1 VRHAFLLKPA
11 LTSGPIFK
19 MFMSEPIWRVKATGT
34 LALKLA
40 TFTANGRT
48 SYGVVIGDG
57 IADLGKRLKYAG
69 LLEVLRAGALDE
81 VRKAAEGAKPDV
93 VLNSVTLL
101 PPVLAP
107 EKILCIGVNYANRN
121 AEYKDGSEQ
130 PKYPSMFF
138 RTPGSLTGH
147 GQPILRPKASPQ
159 LDYEGEICLVIGKEG
174 RHIAKENAMSHVAG
188 YTLCN
193 EGTLRDWV
201 RHAKFN
207 VTQGKNFDASGSIG
221 PYFVSADEIDPAKP
235 LHLMTKVNGEVR
247 QDDTTAN
254 LIFGFADLLAY
265 ITIFTTLKPGDIIVT
280 GTPVGAGARFDPPRW
295 LKPGDVVEVSVP
307 EIGTL
312 RNQVADEG

>member
-1 VRHAFLLKPA
+1 
-11 LTSGPIFK
+11 
-19 MFMSEPIWRVKATGT
+19 
-34 LALKLA
+34 
-40 TFTANGRT
+40 
-48 SYGVVIGDG
+48 
-57 IADLGKRLKYAG
+57 LKYASV
-69 LLEVLRAGALDE
+69 LDVLRADALDE
-81 VRKAAEGAKPDV
+81 VRKAAEGAKPDL
-93 VLNSVTLL
+93 VLNSITFL
-101 PPVLAP
+101 PPVVGP

-147 GQPILRPKASPQ
+147 GQPIVRPKASPQ

-174 RHIAKENAMSHVAG
+174 RHIVKEKAMSHVAG

-221 PYFVSADEIDPAKP
+221 PYFVSADEIDPAKA
-235 LHLMTKVNGEVR
+235 LHLTTKVNGEVR

-254 LIFGFADLLAY
+254 LIFGFADLIAY

-295 LKPGDVVEVSVP
+295 LKQGDVVEVSVP
-307 EIGTL
+307 QIGTL
-312 RNQVADEG
+312 RNQVVDEG

>member
-1 VRHAFLLKPA
+1 
-11 LTSGPIFK
+11 
-19 MFMSEPIWRVKATGT
+19 MFMSDPVCRVKARN

-40 TFTANGRT
+40 TFTAGGRF
-48 SYGVVIGDG
+48 SYGAVTGEG
-57 IADLGKRLKYAG
+57 IVDLGKRLKHKSV
-69 LLEVLRAGALDE
+69 LDLLRAGALDE
-81 VRKAAEGAKPDV
+81 ARKVVAPPDIA
-93 VLNSVTLL
+93 LKDVTLL
-101 PPVLAP
+101 PPVVAP

-138 RTPGSLTGH
+138 RTPWSLVGH
-147 GQPILRPKASPQ
+147 DEPIVRPKASPQ
-159 LDYEGEICLVIGKEG
+159 LDYEGEIALIIGRQG
-174 RHIAKENAMSHVAG
+174 RHIPKERAMEHVAG

-193 EGTLRDWV
+193 EGTIRDWV

-221 PYFVSADEIDPAKP
+221 PYFVTADEIDPDQP
-235 LHLMTKVNGEVR
+235 LHLTTKVNGEIR
-247 QDDTTAN
+247 QDDTTEN
-254 LIFGFADLLAY
+254 LIFSFAELIAY

-312 RNQVADEG
+312 RNHVIDEADEQ

>member
-1 VRHAFLLKPA
+1 
-11 LTSGPIFK
+11 
-19 MFMSEPIWRVKATGT
+19 M
-34 LALKLA
+34 KLA
-40 TFTANGRT
+40 TFTAGGRT
-48 SYGVVIGDG
+48 SYGAVVGEG
-57 IADLGKRLKYAG
+57 IVDLGRRLKHATV
-69 LLEVLRAGALDE
+69 LDVLRAGALDE
-81 VRKAAEGAKPDV
+81 ARSAAATRPDIALQDV
-93 VLNSVTLL
+93 ALL
-101 PPVLAP
+101 PPVVAP

-147 GQPILRPKASPQ
+147 GQPIVRPKASPQ

-174 RHIAKENAMSHVAG
+174 RHIAKERAMDHVAG

-221 PYFVSADEIDPAKP
+221 PYFVSADEIDPSNP
-235 LHLMTKVNGEVR
+235 LHLVTRVNGEVR

-254 LIFGFADLLAY
+254 LIFGFADLIAY

-307 EIGTL
+307 ELGIL
-312 RNQVADEG
+312 RNEVTDEA

>member
-1 VRHAFLLKPA
+1 
-11 LTSGPIFK
+11 
-19 MFMSEPIWRVKATGT
+19 
-34 LALKLA
+34 A
-40 TFTANGRT
+40 TFTASGRT
-48 SYGVVIGDG
+48 SYGAVIGDG
-57 IADLGKRLKYAG
+57 IADLGKRLKYPS
-69 LLEVLRAGALDE
+69 LLEALRAGALE
-81 VRKAAEGAKPDV
+81 ELRKAAEGAKPDV
-93 VLNSVTLL
+93 VLNSATLL
-101 PPVLAP
+101 PPVLGP

-138 RTPGSLTGH
+138 RTPGSFVGH
-147 GQPILRPKASPQ
+147 GQPLIRPKASPQ
-159 LDYEGEICLVIGKEG
+159 LDYEGEICLIIGKEG
-174 RHIAKENAMSHVAG
+174 RHIAKERAMAHVAG

-193 EGTLRDWV
+193 EGTVRDWV

-221 PYFVSADEIDPAKP
+221 PYFVSADAIDPAKP
-235 LHLMTKVNGEVR
+235 LHLVTKVNREVR

-254 LIFGFADLLAY
+254 LIFDFADLLAY

-295 LKPGDVVEVSVP
+295 LKPGDVVEVAVP

-312 RNQVADEG
+312 RNPVADEA

>member
-1 VRHAFLLKPA
+1 
-11 LTSGPIFK
+11 
-19 MFMSEPIWRVKATGT
+19 
-34 LALKLA
+34 LKLA

-48 SYGVVIGDG
+48 SYGAVVGDG
-57 IADLGKRLKYAG
+57 IADLGRRMKYG
-69 LLEVLRAGALDE
+69 SVLDVLRAGALDE
-81 VRKAAEGAKPDV
+81 VRKAAQDAKPDV
-93 VLNSVTLL
+93 VLDSVTLL

-138 RTPGSLTGH
+138 RTPGSLVGH
-147 GQPILRPKASPQ
+147 GQPIVRPKASPQ

-174 RHIAKENAMSHVAG
+174 KHIAKERAMEHVAG

-221 PYFVSADEIDPAKP
+221 PYFVSADEIDPLRP
-235 LHLMTKVNGEVR
+235 LNLTTKVNGEVR
-247 QDDTTAN
+247 QNDTTAS
-254 LIFGFADLLAY
+254 LIFSFADLIAY

-280 GTPVGAGARFDPPRW
+280 GTPIGAGARFDPPRW
-295 LKPGDVVEVSVP
+295 LEPGDVVEVTVP
-307 EIGTL
+307 GIGVL
-312 RNQVADEG
+312 RNQVVDEA